1 MLECTILTA
10 SIDRPG
16 GDPRLRILSLMHGAA
31 MISRFDAVEAL
42 VDLAI
47 DRGIEFHE
55 LEETAL
61 QLVPYGGFPRA
72 IETLTLIA
80 ARRPAD
86 KLSHAAEPDPP
97 RDPVEI
103 GRAVFVQVY
112 GDKAEKVLD
121 GLNQLLPGF
130 AHLVLD
136 QAYGRILGRP
146 GLDLAVR
153 ELLAVAALGLA
164 ALAAPLGSHIRGALL
179 NGFSPEAVQDIL
191 LTCNVLADH
200 RARPVI
206 AQAIDRIERKVYSR

>member
-1 MLECTILTA
+1 MLDSSILTA
-10 SIDRPG
+10 SIDRSG

-42 VDLAI
+42 I
-47 DRGIEFHE
+47 DIAALRGIGFDEM
-55 LEETAL
+55 EETAL
-61 QLVPYGGFPRA
+61 QLVSYGGFPRA

-80 ARRPAD
+80 ARRSGESSP
-86 KLSHAAEPDPP
+86 HAPPPVPPQDPI
-97 RDPVEI
+97 ET

-121 GLNQLLPGF
+121 GLDLLLPGF
-130 AHLVLD
+130 APLVLD
-136 QAYGRILGRP
+136 QAYGRLLARP

-153 ELLAVAALGLA
+153 ELLAVAALGLG

-179 NGFSPEAVQDIL
+179 NGFPPGAVQDIL